1 MITRKPYSFLHFFKK
16 VVIDSNF
23 GGLQWQVNSGN
34 LGGGGNGRNDDFTVT
49 VDLHFK
55 ARHGDRRRSSH
66 LYVFSMGKLAKR
78 ASRYLGQF

>member
-1 MITRKPYSFLHFFKK
+1 MQTNVNTHDNQEAILDSAFFKK
-16 VVIDSNF
+16 VVIDSSF

-55 ARHGDRRRSSH
+55 S
-66 LYVFSMGKLAKR
+66 VR
-78 ASRYLGQF
+78 AY